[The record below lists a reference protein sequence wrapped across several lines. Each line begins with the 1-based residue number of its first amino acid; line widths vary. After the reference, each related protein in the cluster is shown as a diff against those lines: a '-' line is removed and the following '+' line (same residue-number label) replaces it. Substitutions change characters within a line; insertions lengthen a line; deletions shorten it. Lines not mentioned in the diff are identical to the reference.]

1 MSSPVIFKSN
11 LIKRVNSVK
20 VEIDKVFPMD
30 APSSNAWTFLQD
42 IRGVAGCMPGAEITD
57 QVDESNYKGKV
68 KVKVGPATM
77 AFNGTITVQGLDA
90 EKREM
95 TMQGKGQDSKGS
107 SSATMD
113 LTAYVRKTEAGK
125 CEVVGDA
132 VITVTGKMASL
143 GGRMMNQVADQI
155 LNQFG
160 VNFVNN
166 VVAMGEGAAA
176 EEAAVKAAEIPKEL
190 NGLSFAWGLFVGF
203 IKSIFG
209 KKA

>member
-1 MSSPVIFKSN
+1 M
-11 LIKRVNSVK
+11 K
-20 VEIDKVFPMD
+20 VEINKVFSIEG
-30 APSSNAWTFLQD
+30 PSSNAWTFLQD
-42 IRGVAGCMPGAEITD
+42 IRGVAGCMPGAEITE
-57 QVDESNYKGKV
+57 QTDESNYVGKV

-77 AFNGTITVQGLDA
+77 AFNGKIIVLGLDA

-95 TMQGKGQDSKGS
+95 TMQGKGQDTKGS

-113 LTAYVRKTEAGK
+113 LTAYVRETEGGH

-166 VVAMGEGAAA
+166 VLAMGEGAAA
-176 EEAAVKAAEIPKEL
+176 EEAAAKAAEVPKEL
-190 NGLSFAWGLFVGF
+190 NGLAFAWNLLIGM
-203 IKSIFG
+203 IKSLFG
-209 KKA
+209 KKS

>member
-1 MSSPVIFKSN
+1 M
-11 LIKRVNSVK
+11 K
-20 VEIDKVFPMD
+20 VEINKVFPMD

-42 IRGVAGCMPGAEITD
+42 IRGVAGCMPGAEITE
-57 QVDESNYKGKV
+57 QVDDSNYTGKV

-77 AFNGTITVQGLDA
+77 AFNGKILVQGIDA
-90 EKREM
+90 DKREM
-95 TMQGKGQDSKGS
+95 TMQGKGQDTKGT

-113 LTAYVRKTEAGK
+113 LTANVRETEGGH
-125 CEVVGDA
+125 CEVVGVA

-160 VNFVNN
+160 ANFVNN
-166 VVAMGEGAAA
+166 VLAMGEGAAA

-190 NGLSFAWGLFVGF
+190 NGLAFAWNLFVGM
-203 IKSIFG
+203 IKSLFG
-209 KKA
+209 SKS